1 MTILEIKDLH
11 KAYGE
16 KTQVLRG
23 INLQIEQGEFVCI
36 IGLSGAGKSTLLRCV
51 NRLIEASSGAILV
64 PRALSGLSAD
74 GAKADVLKLNAEEL
88 RLLRRKVGM
97 VFQQFNIVKRLSVIE
112 NVLSGGLGY
121 QPALRSVL
129 RIFSREEKRQALTN
143 LKRVGLLDH
152 AYKRAD
158 QLSGGEQ
165 QRVAIART
173 LMQQPAII
181 LADEPV
187 ASLDPRLS
195 RVVLDILK
203 RVCREDGITALVSLH
218 ALELTR
224 EYADRIIGLKQGQIF
239 FDGPARDLT
248 DTIVDSVYHRTRL
261 SLNFKSRSQCRKP
274 AIGFCCCGDPSPGA
288 NYPRVFI
295 HREA

>member
-11 KAYGE
+11 KSYDAN
-16 KTQVLRG
+16 TPVLRG
-23 INLQIEQGEFVCI
+23 ISLRVEQGEFIGI
-36 IGLSGAGKSTLLRCV
+36 IGLSGSGKSTLLRCI
-51 NRLIEASSGAILV
+51 NRLIDASSGQIIV
-64 PRALSGLSAD
+64 PRSLLSGTVN
-74 GAKADVLKLNAEEL
+74 GATADVLKLSGGDL
-88 RLLRRKVGM
+88 RLMRRRIGM

-121 QPALRSVL
+121 QPGLRSVFK
-129 RIFSREEKRQALTN
+129 IFSREERRQALAN

-173 LMQQPAII
+173 LMQQPALI

-187 ASLDPRLS
+187 SSLDPRLS

-203 RVCREDGITALVSLH
+203 RVCKEDGITALVSLH
-218 ALELTR
+218 TLELTR
-224 EYADRIIGLKQGQIF
+224 EYADRVLGLKQGRIV
-239 FDGPARDLT
+239 FDGFVGELSEVVVQG
-248 DTIVDSVYHRTRL
+248 IYH
-261 SLNFKSRSQCRKP
+261 
-274 AIGFCCCGDPSPGA
+274 GDP
-288 NYPRVFI
+288 
-295 HREA
+295 

>member
-1 MTILEIKDLH
+1 VTILEIQKLH
-11 KAYGE
+11 KSYGAQIE
-16 KTQVLRG
+16 VLRG
-23 INLQIEQGEFVCI
+23 VNLQIEQGEFVCI
-36 IGLSGAGKSTLLRCV
+36 IGLSGAGKSTLLRCI
-51 NRLIEASSGAILV
+51 NRLIDPSSGAIMI
-64 PRALSGLSAD
+64 PRALVGLGAD
-74 GAKADVLKLNAEEL
+74 GAKADVLSLRAADL

-121 QPALRSVL
+121 WPGLRSVL
-129 RIFSREEKRQALTN
+129 RLFSREEKRRALTN
-143 LKRVGLLDH
+143 LKRVGLLEH

-187 ASLDPRLS
+187 SSLDPKLS

-218 ALELTR
+218 TLELTR
-224 EYADRIIGLKQGQIF
+224 EYADRVIGLRQGEVC
-239 FDGPARDLT
+239 FDGATHNLT
-248 DTIVDSVYHRTRL
+248 DAVVEAIYHR
-261 SLNFKSRSQCRKP
+261 
-274 AIGFCCCGDPSPGA
+274 PG
-288 NYPRVFI
+288 
-295 HREA
+295 

>member
-1 MTILEIKDLH
+1 
-11 KAYGE
+11 
-16 KTQVLRG
+16 
-23 INLQIEQGEFVCI
+23 
-36 IGLSGAGKSTLLRCV
+36 
-51 NRLIEASSGAILV
+51 
-64 PRALSGLSAD
+64 
-74 GAKADVLKLNAEEL
+74 
-88 RLLRRKVGM
+88 
-97 VFQQFNIVKRLSVIE
+97 
-112 NVLSGGLGY
+112 
-121 QPALRSVL
+121 
-129 RIFSREEKRQALTN
+129 LTN

-203 RVCREDGITALVSLH
+203 RVCREDRITALVSLH
-218 ALELTR
+218 TLELTR

-248 DTIVDSVYHRTRL
+248 DTIVDSVYHRRD
-261 SLNFKSRSQCRKP
+261 Q
-274 AIGFCCCGDPSPGA
+274 
-288 NYPRVFI
+288 
-295 HREA
+295 

>member
-16 KTQVLRG
+16 QTEVLRG

-36 IGLSGAGKSTLLRCV
+36 IGLSGAGKSTFLRCV

-64 PRALSGLSAD
+64 PRSLSGLGVD
-74 GAKADVLKLNAEEL
+74 GAKADVLKLDAEQL
-88 RLLRRKVGM
+88 RLLRRKIGM

-121 QPALRSVL
+121 QPPLRSML
-129 RIFSREEKRQALTN
+129 RIFSREEKRQALIN

-239 FDGPARDLT
+239 FDGPPRDLT
-248 DTIVDSVYHRTRL
+248 DTIVESVYHRR
-261 SLNFKSRSQCRKP
+261 
-274 AIGFCCCGDPSPGA
+274 D
-288 NYPRVFI
+288 
-295 HREA
+295 

>member
-1 MTILEIKDLH
+1 MTILEIKDLY
-11 KAYGE
+11 KTYGD

-64 PRALSGLSAD
+64 PRALSGVSAD
-74 GAKADVLKLNAEEL
+74 GARVDVLRLNAEDL

-121 QPALRSVL
+121 QPGLRSVL

-143 LKRVGLLDH
+143 LDRVGLLDH

-224 EYADRIIGLKQGQIF
+224 EYADHIIGLKQGQIF
-239 FDGPARDLT
+239 FDGGPRDLT
-248 DTIVDSVYHRTRL
+248 DAIVNSVYHGRD
-261 SLNFKSRSQCRKP
+261 Q
-274 AIGFCCCGDPSPGA
+274 
-288 NYPRVFI
+288 
-295 HREA
+295 

>member
-1 MTILEIKDLH
+1 VTILEIRDLH
-11 KAYGE
+11 KTYGE
-16 KTQVLRG
+16 GTEVLRG
-23 INLQIEQGEFVCI
+23 INLRVEQGEFACI
-36 IGLSGAGKSTLLRCV
+36 IGPSGAGKSTLLRCV
-51 NRLIEASSGAILV
+51 NRLIEPSSGAVLM
-64 PRALSGLSAD
+64 PRELAGLSAD
-74 GAKADVLKLNAEEL
+74 SGTADVLKLSAGEL
-88 RLLRRKVGM
+88 RLLRRKIGM

-121 QPALRSVL
+121 QPPLRSAL
-129 RIFSREEKRQALTN
+129 RIFSRQEKRRALTN

-173 LMQQPAII
+173 LMQEPALI

-218 ALELTR
+218 TLELTR
-224 EYADRIIGLKQGQIF
+224 EYADHIVGLKQGQIF
-239 FDGPARDLT
+239 FDGMARDLT
-248 DTIVDSVYHRTRL
+248 EAVVDSVYQ
-261 SLNFKSRSQCRKP
+261 RSD
-274 AIGFCCCGDPSPGA
+274 G
-288 NYPRVFI
+288 
-295 HREA
+295 

>member
-64 PRALSGLSAD
+64 PRALSGFGAD
-74 GAKADVLKLNAEEL
+74 GAKADVLKLDAEQL
-88 RLLRRKVGM
+88 RLLRRRVGM

-121 QPALRSVL
+121 QPPLRSML
-129 RIFSREEKRQALTN
+129 RIFSREEKRQALIN

-224 EYADRIIGLKQGQIF
+224 EYADRVIGLKQGQIL
-239 FDGPARDLT
+239 FDGPPSDLT
-248 DTIVDSVYHRTRL
+248 DTIVESVYHRR
-261 SLNFKSRSQCRKP
+261 
-274 AIGFCCCGDPSPGA
+274 D
-288 NYPRVFI
+288 
-295 HREA
+295 